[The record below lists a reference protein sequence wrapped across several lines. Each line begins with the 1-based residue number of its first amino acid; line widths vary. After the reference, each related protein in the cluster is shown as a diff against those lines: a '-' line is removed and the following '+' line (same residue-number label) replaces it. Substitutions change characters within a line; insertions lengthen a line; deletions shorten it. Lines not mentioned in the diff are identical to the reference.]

1 VSPHEDLEGLEVAGA
16 GLLDE
21 FVVWFYGKTSTRGTV
36 LARLGPLGA
45 LRSYCT
51 GAVTF
56 PPRLLSSL
64 RNVTHE
70 IRESIEEGVM
80 TVAAVEISQSL
91 QRAVDDLLGFLPRLL
106 GFLIILLIGFLVAK
120 ALQKVVTVALDK
132 AGTDRALRDG
142 ASGEVVNRVAPDA
155 SPSALIGRVVFWFVF
170 LGALS
175 IAISSLG
182 ITALND
188 FLADV
193 FAYLPN
199 IVAAI
204 LIFIVAGA
212 VAGFLARLITRTMG
226 QSASGKVAATAVP
239 ALVMAIAGFMIL
251 NQLHIATAIVTIT
264 YAAIMGALALGTALA
279 FGLGGRDVASRL
291 LEDAYRKGQAERQRL
306 RVQQAA
312 GGPRAAAAPATP
324 TPGGIRRSE

>member
-1 VSPHEDLEGLEVAGA
+1 
-16 GLLDE
+16 
-21 FVVWFYGKTSTRGTV
+21 
-36 LARLGPLGA
+36 
-45 LRSYCT
+45 
-51 GAVTF
+51 
-56 PPRLLSSL
+56 
-64 RNVTHE
+64 
-70 IRESIEEGVM
+70 M
-80 TVAAVEISQSL
+80 MVAAVEISQSL

-132 AGTDRALRDG
+132 AGTDRALREG

-212 VAGFLARLITRTMG
+212 VAGFLAKLITRAMG
-226 QSASGKVAATAVP
+226 ESATGKIAATAVP

-264 YAAIMGALALGTALA
+264 YAAIMGAVALGTALA

-306 RVQQAA
+306 RVQQ
-312 GGPRAAAAPATP
+312 GVGVSRTGPAPATS
-324 TPGGIRRSE
+324 TPGAVRRSE

>member
-1 VSPHEDLEGLEVAGA
+1 
-16 GLLDE
+16 
-21 FVVWFYGKTSTRGTV
+21 
-36 LARLGPLGA
+36 
-45 LRSYCT
+45 
-51 GAVTF
+51 
-56 PPRLLSSL
+56 
-64 RNVTHE
+64 
-70 IRESIEEGVM
+70 M

-132 AGTDRALRDG
+132 AGTDRALREG

-155 SPSALIGRVVFWFVF
+155 SPSGLIGRVVFWFVF

-212 VAGFLARLITRTMG
+212 LAGFLARLITRTMG
-226 QSASGKVAATAVP
+226 ESASGKIAATAVP

-251 NQLHIATAIVTIT
+251 NQLQIATAIVTIT

-306 RVQQAA
+306 RVQQGPGGTRTATASAA
-312 GGPRAAAAPATP
+312 S
-324 TPGGIRRSE
+324 TPGAVRRSE

>member
-1 VSPHEDLEGLEVAGA
+1 
-16 GLLDE
+16 
-21 FVVWFYGKTSTRGTV
+21 
-36 LARLGPLGA
+36 
-45 LRSYCT
+45 
-51 GAVTF
+51 
-56 PPRLLSSL
+56 
-64 RNVTHE
+64 
-70 IRESIEEGVM
+70 M
-80 TVAAVEISQSL
+80 MVAAVEISQSL

-106 GFLIILLIGFLVAK
+106 GFLIILLIGYVVAK
-120 ALQKVVTVALDK
+120 VLQKVVTVALDK
-132 AGTDRALRDG
+132 AGTDRAMREG

-212 VAGFLARLITRTMG
+212 VAGFLAKLITRAMG
-226 QSASGKVAATAVP
+226 ESASGKIAATAVP

-291 LEDAYRKGQAERQRL
+291 LEDAYRKGQAERGRL
-306 RVQQAA
+306 RAQQGVA
-312 GGPRAAAAPATP
+312 GTRTASASATPATVQ
-324 TPGGIRRSE
+324 RSE